1 MKRIKEK
8 APATPAS
15 VTSANLNNHNQDIT
29 NSARVQ
35 EVIAAIINN
44 CNKYREY
51 GRRRSPHNFFSSL
64 NCESTES
71 DIKKVCLAMLE
82 AAQREYSLEALDRKI
97 VFGFFGLL
105 ADEYVA
111 GLKEYANNTIA

>member
-1 MKRIKEK
+1 MRQIKGK
-8 APATPAS
+8 APAAPAS

-51 GRRRSPHNFFSSL
+51 GRRRYPHNFFSSL

-71 DIKKVCLAMLE
+71 DIKKVSLAMLE
-82 AAQREYSLEALDRKI
+82 AAQREYSLEALDRKFA
-97 VFGFFGLL
+97 FGFFKLFAG
-105 ADEYVA
+105 EYVA

>member
-15 VTSANLNNHNQDIT
+15 VTSAVNYNHNHDIT

-51 GRRRSPHNFFSSL
+51 GRRRSPRNFFSSL

-97 VFGFFGLL
+97 AFGFFKLF

>member
-71 DIKKVCLAMLE
+71 YIKKVCLAMLE

-97 VFGFFGLL
+97 VFGFFELL

>member
-1 MKRIKEK
+1 MRQIKEK
-8 APATPAS
+8 APAAPAS
-15 VTSANLNNHNQDIT
+15 VTSANHNNHNQDIT

-71 DIKKVCLAMLE
+71 DIKKSLSRYAGSGSTRIQLGSFRPKNCL
-82 AAQREYSLEALDRKI
+82 R
-97 VFGFFGLL
+97 LL
-105 ADEYVA
+105 
-111 GLKEYANNTIA
+111 

>member
-1 MKRIKEK
+1 MRQIKEK

-15 VTSANLNNHNQDIT
+15 ITSANLNNHNQDIT

-51 GRRRSPHNFFSSL
+51 GRRCSPHTVVSGL

-71 DIKKVCLAMLE
+71 EI
-82 AAQREYSLEALDRKI
+82 
-97 VFGFFGLL
+97 
-105 ADEYVA
+105 
-111 GLKEYANNTIA
+111 

>member
-1 MKRIKEK
+1 MRQIKET
-8 APATPAS
+8 ATPAS
-15 VTSANLNNHNQDIT
+15 ITSANLNNHNQDIT

-51 GRRRSPHNFFSSL
+51 GRRCSPHNFFSSL

-71 DIKKVCLAMLE
+71 DIKKSV
-82 AAQREYSLEALDRKI
+82 SLCWKRLN
-97 VFGFFGLL
+97 
-105 ADEYVA
+105 
-111 GLKEYANNTIA
+111 ANTAWKL